1 MGPVTVDVA
10 GRIGHRR
17 IDLDKTP
24 RVTGL
29 LGPCTPLSGWGRLE
43 PAPDTGR
50 VTHDLRRARPTVNQ
64 LDENRQES
72 GRRPGQG
79 VTVSREKPGH
89 VQGKDGP
96 LDPSI
101 SGVNMA
107 PSHSHPPHAQAAPL
121 LPGLHP
127 DAALLSA
134 LWRWL
139 LAPHSRR
146 SLCFAPSRHLPPPS
160 AHTGLC
166 LCPLPPAPGPQA
178 PSTPVGRPTPARGR
192 HSAQTRRAI
201 RTLPVNKT
209 VRGGKRAGMR
219 KLRSA
224 PDRKRAAA
232 LSSLGAV
239 GPGHQQNTRN
249 TPKGSAPSGT
259 TAGYPQGEQVVRG
272 GFLEEAA
279 SGCLRSRLCPGGRS
293 HNDPGTT
300 SAATDE
306 LSREGCVVEGLPL
319 THFLAKNGG
328 LAVVRKKLKTY

>member
-1 MGPVTVDVA
+1 MPKQPHCCPDFIRMLLSSVPSGGGSWLP
-10 GRIGHRR
+10 
-17 IDLDKTP
+17 TP
-24 RVTGL
+24 G
-29 LGPCTPLSGWGRLE
+29 
-43 PAPDTGR
+43 A
-50 VTHDLRRARPTVNQ
+50 
-64 LDENRQES
+64 
-72 GRRPGQG
+72 
-79 VTVSREKPGH
+79 
-89 VQGKDGP
+89 
-96 LDPSI
+96 
-101 SGVNMA
+101 
-107 PSHSHPPHAQAAPL
+107 
-121 LPGLHP
+121 
-127 DAALLSA
+127 LSA
-134 LWRWL
+134 LL
-139 LAPHSRR
+139 LRDTCHRPLHTPACVSVP
-146 SLCFAPSRHLPPPS
+146 SLLLRDHKLLPPPW
-160 AHTGLC
+160 GV
-166 LCPLPPAPGPQA
+166 LPQHA
-178 PSTPVGRPTPARGR
+178 VGTQLRLDGQFAL
-192 HSAQTRRAI
+192 
-201 RTLPVNKT
+201 LPVNKT